1 MTLQPASTMLCDR
14 AHEWVSLRLD
24 GELSQLESVMLDA
37 HLERCDACRTFA
49 IEVKAF
55 TERVREAEL
64 EPVPAPVAVPRS
76 RDVAFRA
83 ARVTAVAAVM
93 LVAAGLG
100 SVFAPTIDR
109 DHGPAFTTAR
119 LAADDER
126 QLRELRRAQ
135 LRLETAMMQTNPAR
149 IGHVI

>member
-1 MTLQPASTMLCDR
+1 MLCER
-14 AHEWVSLRLD
+14 AHEWISLRLD
-24 GELSQLESVMLDA
+24 GELSPLESVMLDS
-37 HLERCDACRTFA
+37 HLDRCQPCRAFA
-49 IEVKAF
+49 VEVKAV
-55 TERVREAEL
+55 TMRIREAEL

-83 ARVTAVAAVM
+83 ARVSAAAAVM

-109 DHGPAFTTAR
+109 DQGPSLSTAR
-119 LAADDER
+119 LAANDDQ

-135 LRLETAMMQTNPAR
+135 LKLETAMLQTNPAGP
-149 IGHVI
+149 GHVI